1 MTLGLWTSHD
11 DTALTVYSAML
22 LKEMKK
28 SLIVF
33 FFLGLFLLASC
44 HQECLLN
51 SSSALIHIDAS
62 NASILVRKERQQSLD
77 NCNPE
82 NIEGCYICNNSSYYV
97 CNSLDGALSLSGL
110 VAANKFQLTL
120 DSAKWNLM
128 QFHQL
133 TVKSFTLHGTENTI
147 IHCSNSSGGLELT
160 DASTHMEN
168 VTISNCS
175 SGDKKSSVSLI
186 DNYEINLKRV
196 SFNGNPGTGLVINVD
211 KDDECWEQLQ
221 YNIIDS
227 QFLDNGKVSF
237 EGGGLKI
244 YIGTKKV
251 VEVTVNITR
260 SIFQDNKAD
269 YGGGLHYSTNDS
281 PLLKLYI
288 NDCTFISNNAST
300 HGGAIY
306 FHGNNG
312 VFTGLHFI
320 DNEADKLSGAIYQSL
335 HSTKNDNCQIN
346 GMCQCSVVYQD
357 CHWIGNTAQGRSA
370 LSIKSHT
377 SCRLSEANFT
387 DCTVE
392 RNRITQLLFSR
403 GNTACT
409 VYMERIQ
416 VNLVH
421 TILQQNYGTGLCLV
435 EANATFSGI
444 GEFTEN
450 KGHNGGAVFMNYG
463 VLEINAGTDLTF
475 TMNRAVYGG
484 AIYMAQSLTE
494 SFCIFQFENNTD
506 SPFETTSATFT
517 HNSAIF
523 TGDSIYLEHPNE
535 NCYGEV
541 QQDWIVFVPPNIVTQ
556 ISSQVSNIDFHPP
569 IYKTSDRD
577 YELELILGQKLL
589 FDLSITDYFNES
601 TLATIQ
607 LYLQQNSSFL
617 DFFPY
622 SLQGLWEFIASPG
635 YNCPNIYIKGPQVN
649 TSETITDYKL
659 EVISGESVHE
669 VINIIIKGCPLGFYY
684 ANRTQTCQCVSDSKV
699 KCDYTLGKACLERG
713 YWLGQ
718 INNTYTAVRC
728 PTDDCSVTSTECTSC
743 PMADSNNY
751 CLLPQEENEQ
761 CLNNRAGRLCAYC
774 KDGFSFTF
782 GVVDCVSESTCNG
795 AMEVI
800 LPCLNTVFMLI
811 TFASIILLLKFN
823 YRLSSGYIF
832 CFVYYFSIVGHLLPP
847 SLVGKGLLIIVSVF
861 ESVTQLNPQVLGY
874 LPLCFSKK
882 IDPLEQQV
890 FLYCNPIII
899 SVFVLATVK
908 ISKLKCCQKYI
919 MAFKDNTFIKGIC
932 LLLLLSFTALT
943 ENSFNIVKGISL
955 LGQTYITMQPD
966 IKYFSTKEHLPWFLL
981 ASCVFIFL
989 VIPFT
994 LLLLFAPLL
1003 SRCFNLNKIKPFL
1016 DEFQGCYKDKYR
1028 WMAGYYFLCRLVYF
1042 LILAIPGIGFIPLQ
1056 YLIQIISFTILVI
1069 HMLLQ
1074 PYQSSWLNFADSLL
1088 LADLALL
1095 TLLYGETGDMVFGN
1109 FLAVRQGITYVLI
1122 FIPFFYLVVLIF
1134 VTAMRGINLR
1144 RGRFRRR
1151 RSNQSILLRRNVPST
1166 EIITE
1171 DLESFSDY
1179 REPVLGLLNSATE
1192 EDDNREMYGSCAPAT
1207 NRVMYSILD
1216 KPGERLRAQSQH

>member
-1 MTLGLWTSHD
+1 MWTSHD
-11 DTALTVYSAML
+11 DTALTVYSAMF

-28 SLIVF
+28 TLIVF
-33 FFLGLFLLASC
+33 FFIGLFLLASC
-44 HQECLLN
+44 NQECPLN

-62 NASILVRKERQQSLD
+62 NVSIPAREERQQSLD
-77 NCNPE
+77 DCNPE
-82 NIEGCYICNNSSYYV
+82 IIEGCCICNNSSYYV
-97 CNSLDGALSLSGL
+97 CDSLDDALSLSGL

-133 TVKSFTLHGTENTI
+133 TVESFTLHGTENAS
-147 IHCSNSSGGLELT
+147 IHCSNGSGGLELT

-186 DNYEINLKRV
+186 NNYKISLRRV
-196 SFNGNPGTGLVINVD
+196 SFNGNPGTGLVINVH
-211 KDDECWEQLQ
+211 KDDESWEQLQ
-221 YNIIDS
+221 YNITDN
-227 QFLDNGKVSF
+227 QFLDNGNVSVHA
-237 EGGGLKI
+237 GGGLNI
-244 YIGTKKV
+244 YIDTKNR
-251 VEVTVNITR
+251 VEVTVNIIG

-269 YGGGLHYSTNDS
+269 YGGGLHYSTNYS
-281 PLLKLYI
+281 PLHKLYI
-288 NDCTFISNNAST
+288 SDCTFISNKASND
-300 HGGAIY
+300 GGGIS
-306 FHGNNG
+306 FNGNNG

-320 DNEADKLSGAIYQSL
+320 DNEANRYGGAIYQFLRSIE
-335 HSTKNDNCQIN
+335 NDNCQIN
-346 GMCQCSVVYQD
+346 GTCQHPVEVYQD
-357 CHWIGNTAQGRSA
+357 CHWRGNTAQGGSVIA
-370 LSIKSHT
+370 ITSYSNYKLSK
-377 SCRLSEANFT
+377 ANFT
-387 DCTVE
+387 NCTVK
-392 RNRITQLLFSR
+392 RNRVQELLLFSR
-403 GNTACT
+403 ETACT
-409 VYMERIQ
+409 MFIDGTQ
-416 VNLVH
+416 VNLVD
-421 TILQQNYGTGLCLV
+421 TILQQNYGTGLCLID
-435 EANATFSGI
+435 ADATFSGK
-444 GEFTEN
+444 GKFTEN
-450 KGHNGGAVFMNYG
+450 KGHNGGAILVTYG
-463 VLEINAGTDLTF
+463 VLKINAGTDLTF

-484 AIYMAQSLTE
+484 AIYLIQSSEE
-494 SFCIFQFENNTD
+494 SFCIFQFENNTE
-506 SPFETTSATFT
+506 SPFETTSTTFT
-517 HNSAIF
+517 YNSAIT
-523 TGDSIYLEHPNE
+523 TGDSIYLEYPNK
-535 NCYGEV
+535 NCYSEV

-569 IYKTSDRD
+569 IYKTSEGH

-589 FDLSITDYFNES
+589 FDLSITDFFNEP
-601 TLATIQ
+601 TLATLQ
-607 LYLQQNSSFL
+607 LYLQQKGSFL

-622 SLQGLWEFIASPG
+622 SMQGPWEFIASPG
-635 YNCPNIYIKGPQVN
+635 YNRPNIYIKGPQVS
-649 TSETITDYKL
+649 TSKPVTDYKL
-659 EVISGESVHE
+659 EVTSGESVHK
-669 VINIIIKGCPLGFYY
+669 VIDIKLKGCPLGFYY

-782 GVVDCVSESTCNG
+782 GVVNCVSESTCNG

-800 LPCLNTVFMLI
+800 LPCLNLVFMLI
-811 TFASIILLLKFN
+811 TFTSIILLLKFN

-847 SLVGKGLLIIVSVF
+847 SLVDKGLLVIVSVF

-874 LPLCFSKK
+874 LPLCFSKR

-908 ISKLKCCQKYI
+908 ISKLKCCQKCI

-1056 YLIQIISFTILVI
+1056 YSIQIISFTILVI

-1074 PYQSSWLNFADSLL
+1074 PYQSKWLNFADSLL
-1088 LADLALL
+1088 LADLTLL
-1095 TLLYGETGDMVFGN
+1095 TLLYGETGDVVFGN
-1109 FLAVRQGITYVLI
+1109 FLAVRQGITFVLI

-1134 VTAMRGINLR
+1134 ATAMHGINLR
-1144 RGRFRRR
+1144 RGRFQRRR
-1151 RSNQSILLRRNVPST
+1151 KSNRGTTLRRNVPTT

-1192 EDDNREMYGSCAPAT
+1192 EDDSREMYGSCAPAT
-1207 NRVMYSILD
+1207 NGVMYSILD